1 MEAAEILGCSFMEL
15 NDHPNKRNLMRMAF
29 TYRWG
34 KNAGETAKEANP
46 EYQKEIKKLSKQ
58 IAKAKK

>member
-34 KNAGETAKEANP
+34 KNQGETSKEANP
-46 EYQKEIKKLSKQ
+46 TYQKAVKELSDK